1 MTKTKHCKKLLIA
14 VALWA
19 TPLCSL
25 RAQMVM
31 NPYFTAI
38 SYPLEEQSLMLT
50 ILPDFQLARYGS
62 NFFTGMFMAE
72 YGLTPRWTI
81 GIMAEGQK
89 IANLPATYG
98 GMRLNTY
105 VHVIQDDQWL
115 NLTLY
120 GEYED
125 LNGAALYKMEVA
137 GFGSEDLTETLSLA
151 RQTRVRTFEQRVIVY
166 YDWDRLNTTFNFI
179 RETSLQAPHR
189 NDYGYALGLFFQ
201 PAKMSASM
209 EAMAGMTATPAL
221 SLDRLGYGL
230 EIIGALGDDQRFGFH
245 WNAQQQY
252 LGAVFIYDL
261 TSGWSMR
268 LEPAFGLSEVS
279 DHFMLR
285 TGVAYMFVPYSPNA
299 TEKVN
304 EHF

>member
-25 RAQMVM
+25 RAQMNM

-62 NFFTGMFMAE
+62 NFFTGMFMAA

-105 VHVIQDDQWL
+105 IHVIQDDQWL

-137 GFGSEDLTETLSLA
+137 GFGSEDLTEALSLA

-179 RETSLQAPHR
+179 RETSLQAPHK

-201 PAKMSASM
+201 PSKMSASM

-221 SLDRLGYGL
+221 SFDRLGYGL

-252 LGAVFIYDL
+252 FGAVLTYDL
-261 TSGWSMR
+261 SSGWSVR

-299 TEKVN
+299 TEEAN